1 MAAAYA
7 TIANH
12 GLMMKP
18 YIVSKREGPNGTIE
32 NQPQEIR
39 RVVSEE
45 TCKKLISIMQGVVD
59 SGTATLAQIKGVHIA
74 GKTGTAQQL
83 VNGHW
88 SKEHYTS
95 SFTGFFPA
103 EKPEYLVSVILR
115 SPHNG
120 YYGGTVSG
128 PIFREIAM
136 RILDMD
142 GKLPSEARTQVK
154 QEKPVVDEGVV
165 DIDGVVLTTRSEQ
178 RPMPNVLGLSVDQG
192 RSLLAS
198 QGFVVR
204 NVAGDAGKDDVGI
217 IDNVEKCGGD
227 TVRFVVVRPN
237 AKQEDRAIAV
247 PALVGLPMT
256 RAIKYASAKGLR
268 VRANGA
274 GTVTKQQPEP
284 GTLVSNGPAG
294 SPSISLFGEEQ

>member
-1 MAAAYA
+1 
-7 TIANH
+7 
-12 GLMMKP
+12 
-18 YIVSKREGPNGTIE
+18 
-32 NQPQEIR
+32 
-39 RVVSEE
+39 
-45 TCKKLISIMQGVVD
+45 
-59 SGTATLAQIKGVHIA
+59 
-74 GKTGTAQQL
+74 
-83 VNGHW
+83 
-88 SKEHYTS
+88 
-95 SFTGFFPA
+95 
-103 EKPEYLVSVILR
+103 
-115 SPHNG
+115 
-120 YYGGTVSG
+120 
-128 PIFREIAM
+128 M
-136 RILDMD
+136 RILDMN
-142 GKLPSEARTQVK
+142 GKLPAEARTQVK
-154 QEKPVVDEGVV
+154 QNKPVVDEGVV
-165 DIDGVVLTTRSEQ
+165 DIDGVLLTTRSEQ

-204 NVAGDAGKDDVGI
+204 GAPTNAKDDDGI
-217 IDNVEKCGGD
+217 IDNIEKCGGD

-237 AKQEDRAIAV
+237 AKQEDRAIPV